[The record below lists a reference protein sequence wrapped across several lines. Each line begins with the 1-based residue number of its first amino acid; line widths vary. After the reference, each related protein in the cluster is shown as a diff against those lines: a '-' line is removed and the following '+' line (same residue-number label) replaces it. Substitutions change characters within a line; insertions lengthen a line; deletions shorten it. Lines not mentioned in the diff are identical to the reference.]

1 MNPIVPIAQEQ
12 EMKYDERQNNR
23 LNTIHDRSKIEI
35 HKSWLKNSRSE
46 RRW

>member
-1 MNPIVPIAQEQ
+1 MIPIVPIAQEQ

-23 LNTIHDRSKIEI
+23 LNTIHARSKIEI
-35 HKSWLKNSRSE
+35 RKSRLKNSRSE